1 MRKAGVTFIII
12 PYHSS
17 KIKRRLMM
25 ERQSGLY
32 LIGTEHLSPEERY
45 RERRARQ
52 ICEQVSKEVDFDLDS
67 LGQANACV
75 QFVYG
80 HMDEAELW
88 ERARKEMEQGAR
100 L

>member
-1 MRKAGVTFIII
+1 MIGWQRSVT
-12 PYHSS
+12 
-17 KIKRRLMM
+17 M
-25 ERQSGLY
+25 ERQSGSY
-32 LIGTEHLSPEERY
+32 LVGTEHLSPEERY

-67 LGQANACV
+67 LGQVNACA

-80 HMDEAELW
+80 HIDEAELW
-88 ERARKEMEQGAR
+88 ERARAEMEHRAR

>member
-1 MRKAGVTFIII
+1 
-12 PYHSS
+12 
-17 KIKRRLMM
+17 M
-25 ERQSGLY
+25 ERQLGGY

-67 LGQANACV
+67 LGQVNACV

-80 HMDEAELW
+80 HIDEAELW
-88 ERARKEMEQGAR
+88 ERARAEMEQGAG

>member
-1 MRKAGVTFIII
+1 
-12 PYHSS
+12 
-17 KIKRRLMM
+17 M
-25 ERQSGLY
+25 ERQSGGY

-67 LGQANACV
+67 LGQVNACV

-80 HMDEAELW
+80 HIDEVELWDEARE
-88 ERARKEMEQGAR
+88 EMEQHAR
-100 L
+100 I

>member
-1 MRKAGVTFIII
+1 MRNGGVTFSII
-12 PYHSS
+12 PYHYSVF
-17 KIKRRLMM
+17 KRRVIM
-25 ERQSGLY
+25 ERQSGGY

-67 LGQANACV
+67 FGQVNACV

-80 HMDEAELW
+80 HIDEAELW
-88 ERARKEMEQGAR
+88 ERARAEMEQGAR

>member
-1 MRKAGVTFIII
+1 
-12 PYHSS
+12 
-17 KIKRRLMM
+17 M
-25 ERQSGLY
+25 EKQSGSY

-52 ICEQVSKEVDFDLDS
+52 ICEQVSKEVDIDLDS
-67 LGQANACV
+67 LGQVNACV

-80 HMDEAELW
+80 HMDESELW
-88 ERARKEMEQGAR
+88 ERAHAEMEQRAR

>member
-1 MRKAGVTFIII
+1 
-12 PYHSS
+12 
-17 KIKRRLMM
+17 MM
-25 ERQSGLY
+25 ERQSGGH
-32 LIGTEHLSPEERY
+32 LIGTEHLSPEERH

-67 LGQANACV
+67 LGQVNACV

-80 HMDEAELW
+80 HIDEAELW
-88 ERARKEMEQGAR
+88 ERARAEMGQGAG